1 MMKKTAILGWT
12 LVPMLWSWVC
22 GQTLTI
28 SEARNKPLGTSVTVE
43 GVVTN
48 GEELGGIRYLQDE
61 TAGIAAFGNL
71 VRNVGR
77 GTRIKI
83 TGTLKDYNNL
93 LEIDP
98 IESVNVLETG
108 LPDPPARVVTA
119 AELNESVESQIVR
132 VVNATFELAGTEIIE
147 RSSYRFFDENGGKGQ
162 IYVRAG
168 HPLVGEPLPFAPIE
182 LTGIASQFYQ
192 RYQIYPRDLADF
204 KLPSGLIFT
213 RAVAISDIRTDGF
226 ELSWA
231 TNKPAQGFVAYGK
244 TPALELGAK
253 QGSAGLTEHSIKLTG
268 FEAADVVYARCFAV
282 AWNDEEGKND
292 TAMSSVRV
300 YATRSNSNGTI
311 RVYFNSPVDETV
323 ATGPVAQNVGT
334 FIDDTLVNYINRARS
349 TIDFA
354 IYNIGDAASGVADIA
369 AALNAAADRGVRLRI
384 IYEEENANFG
394 LILTND
400 KVKKFK
406 TPAGADYTIMHNKF
420 LVFDADHPTN
430 AIVWTG
436 STNLSA
442 QQVNKDPNNVIII
455 QDQSLAK
462 AFVMEFEE
470 MWGSSG
476 PEHNPSNAKLGK
488 FKTDNTPHEFVIGGK
503 RVQCYFSPSDGV
515 NNRITQTI
523 RSADRNLMMGLM
535 LITREDLANAV
546 KDRIS
551 AGVSAFGVW
560 DDTTNSGAIRAWNVL
575 APVMGDKLRVEET
588 NDIFHHKYLIVDHNQ
603 LDFDPLV
610 LTGSHNWTVSAD
622 TDNDENTVIVHD
634 PVVANLYFQQF
645 NYAYKKAGG
654 QVSRSHAV
662 ERPYFV
668 YAFPNPTS
676 GTLHIRVDAPQSFAV
691 DVLDLTGKTVWRGGF
706 EGSETTLDLSGFPP
720 GWYVA
725 ALASGG
731 QTHRFKFAVTR

>member
-1 MMKKTAILGWT
+1 MRNIVIAGWVLACVLGT
-12 LVPMLWSWVC
+12 EAV
-22 GQTLTI
+22 GQVLTVRQ
-28 SEARNKPLGTSVTVE
+28 AREKPLGTSVTVE
-43 GVVTN
+43 GIVTN
-48 GEELGGIRYLQDE
+48 GEELGGVRYLQDE
-61 TAGIAAFGNL
+61 TAGIAAYGNL
-71 VRNVGR
+71 VRNVQR
-77 GTRIKI
+77 GTRIRI
-83 TGTLKDYNNL
+83 TGKLKDYNNL

-98 IESVNVLETG
+98 IESVDVLETG

-119 AELNESVESQIVR
+119 AELNEELESQIVR
-132 VVNATFELAGTEIIE
+132 VLNATFELAGTEIIE
-147 RSSYRFFDENGGKGQ
+147 RSSYRFFDENGGRGQ

-213 RAVAISDIRTDGF
+213 RAVSVSNIRTDGF

-244 TPALELGAK
+244 TPQLEMGTRS
-253 QGSAGLTEHSIKLTG
+253 GTTNLTEHSINLTG
-268 FEAADVVYARCFAV
+268 FEASDIVYARCFAV
-282 AWNDEEGKND
+282 AWNEEEQKND
-292 TAMSSVRV
+292 TAASGIRA
-300 YATRSNSNGTI
+300 YATRSISNGTI
-311 RVYFNSPVDETV
+311 RVYFNSPVDESV
-323 ATGPVAQNVGT
+323 ATGPIAQNIGT
-334 FIDDTLVNYINRARS
+334 FIDDTLVNYINRAQS

-354 IYNIGDAASGVADIA
+354 IYNIGDPPSGVADIA
-369 AALNAAADRGVRLRI
+369 AALNAAADRGVRVRV
-384 IYEEENANFG
+384 IYEEENLNYG
-394 LILTND
+394 LILTNE

-406 TPAGADYTIMHNKF
+406 TPSGPDYTIMHNKF
-420 LVFDADHPTN
+420 LVFDADHPTRSF
-430 AIVWTG
+430 VWTG
-436 STNLSA
+436 STNFSA
-442 QQVNKDPNNVIII
+442 QQVNQDPNNVIII

-470 MWGSSG
+470 MWGSTG
-476 PEHNPSNAKLGK
+476 PNPNPANAKLGK
-488 FKTDNTPHEFVIGGK
+488 FKSDNTPHEFVVGG
-503 RVQCYFSPSDGV
+503 RRLQCYFSPSDGV
-515 NNRITQTI
+515 NNRIIQTI

-535 LITREDLANAV
+535 LVTREDLANAI

-560 DDTTNSGAIRAWNVL
+560 DDTTNSGAVRAWNVL
-575 APVMGDKLRVEET
+575 APVMGDKLRVEGT
-588 NDIFHHKYLIVDHNQ
+588 KDIFHHKYLIVDHGQ

-610 LTGSHNWTVSAD
+610 LTGSHNWTASAD

-634 PVVANLYFQQF
+634 PTVANLYFQQF

-654 QVSRSHAV
+654 QVSRSHFTDK
-662 ERPYFV
+662 PYYV

-676 GTLHIRVDAPQSFAV
+676 GLLNVRVDAPMRFEV
-691 DVLDLTGKTVWRGGF
+691 EIWDLAGKTLWRGDF
-706 EGSETTLDLSGFPP
+706 EGTQTTLDLSEWAP

-725 ALASGG
+725 GLTSGG